1 VARAKGENEYRKRW
15 QAADSRLFHLG
26 KKLDILGQLRWPESV
41 RHEFFHALSKKNTTL
56 PSVYVVPLT
65 CSREREELA
74 DIQAELKADH
84 PIPKFL
90 SAVAQSFQDA
100 LSMLEVKGSPH
111 FTELSVALYGSTR
124 AEDDSKATE
133 TVKLA
138 KRFLRAFRNFHE
150 ENLVPPEAVCI
161 LGSSVADEI
170 RKEIARVFP
179 KEELSVALTDEIS
192 AKAVANALGVRIR
205 ESTCFA
211 PHDVLQLLNHELFVH
226 TLTLLNGR
234 AQPYQTFGI
243 SSPYT
248 TLTQEGLAVFSEFV
262 TNSIDIGRIARL
274 SARVVAID
282 MALTGASFVEVFRYF
297 RSQRQS
303 EEESY
308 FSTQRIFR
316 GGNGSEGVI
325 FTKDLVY
332 IRGLLE
338 VRSFLL
344 EALET
349 ESYSSIDLLFSG
361 RVDLQHIPELVPLLE
376 SGELIG
382 PTYLPDWMQN
392 RSNVLTYLLSFAAFQ
407 GLKKQ
412 GVKKTGPQKR

>member
-1 VARAKGENEYRKRW
+1 MKPTRSSELVTPVTGEREYRKRW
-15 QAADSRLFHLG
+15 QAADRRLFEVG
-26 KKLDILGQLRWPESV
+26 RKLDILGQLHWPEDI
-41 RHEFFHALSKKNTTL
+41 RHKFFHSISKKNTTL
-56 PSVYVVPLT
+56 PHFDVMPNT
-65 CSREREELA
+65 CSKEREELA
-74 DIQAELKADH
+74 DIQKELEGDH
-84 PIPKFL
+84 PVPKFL
-90 SAVAQSFQDA
+90 RAVVQSFQDA
-100 LSMLEVKGSPH
+100 LSMLECKGSSR
-111 FTELSVALYGSTR
+111 FTDLSIALYGSTR
-124 AEDDSKATE
+124 GEDDPRALE

-150 ENLVPPEAVCI
+150 ENLVPSEAVCI
-161 LGSSVADEI
+161 LGSSVASEI
-170 RKEIARVFP
+170 RKEISRVFP
-179 KEELSVALTDEIS
+179 NEVLSVSLTNEIS
-192 AKAVANALGVRIR
+192 AKAVANIHGVRIR

-211 PHDVLQLLNHELFVH
+211 PHDILQLLNHELFVH

-282 MALTGASFVEVFRYF
+282 MALKGASFVDVFRYF
-297 RSQRQS
+297 RLQRQS

-308 FSTQRIFR
+308 FSAQRIFR
-316 GGNGSEGVI
+316 GGNGNEGVV

-338 VRSFLL
+338 VRRFLL
-344 EALET
+344 DALET

-407 GLKKQ
+407 GLKK
-412 GVKKTGPQKR
+412 K